1 MIFAH
6 DTEVALNA
14 AAALVNSANDGEDL
28 PDVATLDSFVTEW
41 GWTGERAHDAVEL
54 EAVHALR
61 PRLRELWSADEDGA
75 VKLVNGMLRE
85 ANALPQL
92 LKHDQW
98 DYHLHA
104 TPSDAG
110 LDVRMMVEAAMAFVD
125 VIRMKELDRLRVCV
139 ADDCGDVLVDL
150 SKNRSRRFCD
160 STCGNR
166 MNVAAYRA
174 RQAGRAPRNDPG

>member
-14 AAALVNSANDGEDL
+14 AAALVNSAHGGEGL
-28 PDVATLDSFVTEW
+28 PDVAALDAFVAQW
-41 GWTGERAHDAVEL
+41 RWSGERTHDAAEL
-54 EAVHALR
+54 AAVRALR
-61 PRLRELWSADEDGA
+61 PRLAQLWTAPEEDA
-75 VKLVNGMLRE
+75 VRLVNGMLRE

-92 LKHDQW
+92 IKHDEW

-125 VIRMKELDRLRVCV
+125 VIRMKELARLRVCA

-160 STCGNR
+160 AGCGNR

-174 RQAGRAPRNDPG
+174 RQAGRVS

>member
-14 AAALVNSANDGEDL
+14 AAALVNTGADEEEL
-28 PDVATLDSFVTEW
+28 PDVAALEAFVKEW
-41 GWTGERAHDAVEL
+41 GWTGQRARSRREL
-54 EAVHALR
+54 DAVHALR
-61 PRLRELWSADEDGA
+61 PRLRELWSADEDDA
-75 VKLVNGMLRE
+75 VELVNAMLRE
-85 ANALPQL
+85 AGALPQL
-92 LKHDQW
+92 VKHDEW

-104 TPSDAG
+104 TPDDAG
-110 LDVRMMVEAAMAFVD
+110 LDVRMMVEAAMAFMD
-125 VIRMKELDRLRVCV
+125 VIRMKQLDRLRSCA

-160 STCGNR
+160 QACGNR

-174 RQAGRAPRNDPG
+174 RQAGRAAR